1 MKYNIQATLYITLIG
16 LILATV
22 SMSQADEESDVSLSD
37 ISNSAERTNGKIDAS
52 DLDATASRFSTL
64 VAQADFSSS
73 ADSPVVIRQSTQIA
87 EALLRSMDIRNNRSP
102 VFSAID
108 AYLGKLVEAIDPNW
122 KPLPVSANVMPPSG
136 VNNAAAGMNPDA
148 ITDPELRRQ
157 YLDRIAT
164 NQGNNQRN
172 IIQKELRRSR
182 DRILRIASSL
192 AVKDGEQ
199 GLQKADILIRFG
211 KDQDCKA
218 IIQDNFKRSGK

>member
-22 SMSQADEESDVSLSD
+22 PMSQADEESDVSLSD

-52 DLDATASRFSTL
+52 DLDATASRFRTL
-64 VAQADFSSS
+64 VARADFLSS

-102 VFSAID
+102 VFSTID
-108 AYLGKLVEAIDPNW
+108 AYLEKLVEAIDPSW
-122 KPLPVSANVMPPSG
+122 KPLPVSANVMPPPG

-218 IIQDNFKRSGK
+218 IIQDHFKRSSK